1 VAKNNR
7 AMEEDDMK
15 RTVHLEVVE
24 GEQVLEVTRKLQPS
38 IAISSFAKEVFLRHP
53 DMQP

>member
-1 VAKNNR
+1 
-7 AMEEDDMK
+7 MEEDDMK

-38 IAISSFAKEVFLRHP
+38 IAISSFAKEFSFPRHP